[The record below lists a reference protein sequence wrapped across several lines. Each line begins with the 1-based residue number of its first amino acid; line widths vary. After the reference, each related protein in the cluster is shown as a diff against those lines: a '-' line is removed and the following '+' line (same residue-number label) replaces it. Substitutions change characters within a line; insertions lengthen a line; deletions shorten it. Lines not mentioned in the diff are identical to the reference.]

1 MLLNESTKTPAVH
14 GNFISV
20 FIHQLMM
27 NNLKNQIFKSKV
39 TLKMKVVYASFANF
53 TIKLVIFKFI
63 VIQEFGQINCS
74 LKTVINS
81 YLKELCCL
89 YITSSKNN
97 SILIQK

>member
-1 MLLNESTKTPAVH
+1 MLFNESTKTPAVH
-14 GNFISV
+14 GNCIYTS
-20 FIHQLMM
+20 I
-27 NNLKNQIFKSKV
+27 NDNKLKNQIVKSKV

-63 VIQEFGQINCS
+63 VIEEFGQINCS